1 MMRAA
6 RFADYPARRALLSR
20 IFAMVTELTGRA
32 CAKINLFLR
41 VTGRRGD
48 GYHELDSVFLPISL
62 ADEIR
67 LEIRAADESSVTVNC
82 NLPELARS
90 RNNLA
95 ARAAHSFMKEFDLVA
110 EVSIGLEKRIPVG
123 AGLGGGSS
131 DAATTLCMMA
141 AAARLTDDE
150 SAGRLRRLAL
160 SLGADVPFFLDP
172 QPSRVTGIGERI
184 AAIEGV
190 PVIPIVIAVPPF
202 EVSTAAIFRALE
214 PTAWSGAAPAD
225 HIASILRGDISADV
239 MVNDLAAVAIARFPE
254 IRRLKGL
261 LEDSGAR
268 AAQMSGSGG
277 AVFGVFDSLD
287 EAAAAAIKIRKR
299 APFATVLAATTL
311 NDESDDELA

>member
-1 MMRAA
+1 
-6 RFADYPARRALLSR
+6 
-20 IFAMVTELTGRA
+20 MVTELSGRA

-48 GYHELDSVFLPISL
+48 GYHELDSVFLPLLL

-67 LEIRAADESSVTVNC
+67 LEIRAADEPSVSVNC

-90 RNNLA
+90 RDNLA
-95 ARAAHSFMKEFDLVA
+95 ARAARSFMSEFDLVA
-110 EVSIGLEKRIPVG
+110 DVSIDLEKRIPVG

-131 DAATTLCMMA
+131 DAATILCMMA
-141 AAARLTDDE
+141 AAAQLTDE
-150 SAGRLRRLAL
+150 ATMSKLRRIAL

-172 QPSRVTGIGERI
+172 RPSRVTGIGERI
-184 AAIEGV
+184 VAIENV
-190 PVIPIVIAVPPF
+190 PSLAIVIVVPPF

-214 PTAWSGAAPAD
+214 PAGWSGAAPD
-225 HIASILRGDISADV
+225 EHIEAIMRGEISPDLL
-239 MVNDLAAVAIARFPE
+239 VNDLAPVAIAQFPE

-277 AVFGVFDSLD
+277 AVFGVFDSTE
-287 EAAAAAIKIRKR
+287 EAESAAIKIRKR
-299 APFATVLAATTL
+299 APFATVIATTTL
-311 NDESDDELA
+311 DGESDDEVA